1 MIFFFIFIL
10 VSLFV
15 AIIFTETQIEIK
27 LVIKN
32 GKNYSFIVVRLLKG
46 LVNLRLNLSMES
58 GKHTW
63 LKIIIRKTD
72 TSKDYEKTPKKII
85 NKLVRKITFIKKYKK
100 QINYMLSRINFDKL
114 AINTSISTSDAAVTA
129 MVSGLTMAFMSVL
142 LAYLNNKLYL
152 KNQRILVTPFYQGPI
167 FDLNLDCIIGL
178 KLGHIIVTSIKIGL
192 KKLRW

>member
-10 VSLFV
+10 VSLLV

-63 LKIIIRKTD
+63 LKVIIRKTD

-114 AINTSISTSDAAVTA
+114 AINTSIGTSDAAVTA